1 MSEVEGKLKVLSRIA
16 QALNARSLTWAVGG
30 SLLLYIKGIVSDF
43 HDIDIMVAE
52 ADADAA
58 QAVLSSLGGQLPV
71 KPKDRYRSKRFL
83 SFRIDGVDVDVI
95 AGFTIIYEG
104 EEHYFPLIGEE
115 IKDHAEI
122 DGTLIP
128 LQSLGAWRRYYRLM
142 GRDDKAALLEGRE

>member
-58 QAVLSSLGGQLPV
+58 EAALSSLGSQLPV

-83 SFRIDGVDVDVI
+83 RFLIDGVDVDVI

-104 EEHYFPLIGEE
+104 EEYYFPLTGKE

-128 LQSLGAWRRYYRLM
+128 LQALGAWRRYYRLM

>member
-1 MSEVEGKLKVLSRIA
+1 MEERKRKLSVLSNIA
-16 QALNARSLTWAVGG
+16 QALNARDITWAVGG
-30 SLLLYIKGIVSDF
+30 SLLLYIKELVEDF
-43 HDIDIMVAE
+43 NDIDIMVAE

-58 QAVLSSLGGQLPV
+58 EAALSSLGSQLPV

-83 SFRIDGVDVDVI
+83 SFLIDGVDVDVI
-95 AGFTIIYEG
+95 AGFTIVHEG
-104 EEHYFPLIGEE
+104 KEHYFPLIGEE

-128 LQSLGAWRRYYRLM
+128 LQALGAWLRYYRLM